1 MNLKKVIREPEKT
14 MIKVVVDKQIPV
26 RRNML
31 IGIDIES
38 RISNFLSGFHH
49 PKNHSAP
56 KDYTFI
62 CYFNERI

>member
-26 RRNML
+26 RRIML
-31 IGIDIES
+31 IGIDNEL
-38 RISNFLSGFHH
+38 RISNFLSGIHH

-56 KDYTFI
+56 KDYL
-62 CYFNERI
+62 